1 MNEYDSNRILNLA
14 KEVGYTKTDNINY
27 VDCYVLNTCH
37 IREKA
42 TEKVYHDIG
51 VLKKNYKN
59 KKKPIVLVTGC
70 VAQAENNEMLERE
83 SYIDAVIGPQSY
95 QNVPSIL
102 KKLNKRKEKLNF
114 TDFEVVEKF
123 DKLNLIK
130 NSESKISSFITI
142 QEGCDKFCNFCV
154 VPYTRGP
161 EHSRSPEE
169 ILAEANDLISNG
181 VKEITLLGQNV
192 NAYSSYNKKGVI
204 FKLSDL
210 INELEKLKEL
220 QRIRYTTSHPNDMT
234 KDLIECHEKSKKL
247 MPFLHLPIQSGSNK
261 ILKSMNRKH
270 TREEYLSK
278 IKNLKRAK
286 PNMTFSSDFIVGYPG
301 ETEKDFDDT
310 ISLIKE
316 VNFINSFS
324 FIYNPRPGTPASNI
338 AEGIKPEIQK
348 RRLII
353 LQKLLEDIKTRVN
366 KNKVGKLKEV
376 LIENKMKNQSKYF
389 GRIDDSTPVVISN
402 ANSKDVGK
410 IVFVRIKN
418 YNKNILFGLKENL
431 ESGVAA

>member
-51 VLKKNYKN
+51 RLKKNYKN